1 MATTA
6 AIRSLLRRSRPSS
19 LLYLPRVLTSH
30 LPPPQPSPFTPHSPS
45 STILDAFRTRAFST
59 SSSNDRDFD
68 TDSFSLD
75 STTHSEILKAVADS
89 ASAGGE
95 DISAFPV
102 RVVISMLD
110 SFHDLTGF
118 PW

>member
-19 LLYLPRVLTSH
+19 LLYLSRVLTSH
-30 LPPPQPSPFTPHSPS
+30 PSPPQPSPFTPHSPS

-68 TDSFSLD
+68 TDSFGLD
-75 STTHSEILKAVADS
+75 SPAHSEILKAVSDS
-89 ASAGGE
+89 ASAVGD
-95 DISAFPV
+95 DIPAFPI
-102 RVVISMLD
+102 RMVISMID
-110 SFHDLTGF
+110 SFHDFTGF

>member
-19 LLYLPRVLTSH
+19 LLYLSRVLTSH
-30 LPPPQPSPFTPHSPS
+30 PSPPQPSPS